1 MNTDLAVK
9 PDNCCNLFCLL
20 FLRGVKLQCKGM
32 CPCEDSL
39 PCGCEKNYS
48 PVCGLNGKTYE
59 NQCLANCGYVLV

>member
-1 MNTDLAVK
+1 MYSK
-9 PDNCCNLFCLL
+9 NLSYVTSP
-20 FLRGVKLQCKGM
+20 GNIEIESHKLQCKGM